1 MMNLSPSIS
10 RPRQPRK
17 FGYEATPLRD
27 VSPMLAQSTMAPF
40 RVQVLSG
47 WNGSLGL
54 IEITPQDG
62 GIAFR
67 LNIAPDLFRMGVEG
81 KIDYRNKFAVM
92 NIGIEPSAGYHHFN
106 EPPLRLHFDVAYKE
120 VLLSRRVMY
129 IHTSETPFFHQVQ
142 KLFEPLA
149 WIFRT
154 DPSNEAR
161 IQKVLTSEGMRL
173 VQRIF
178 DLVLVLSMDRLDGT
192 HRPVIVPKLRKR
204 RNGKILI
211 RTTHLK
217 ILKAFV
223 YSEWEVASAQA
234 V

>member
-1 MMNLSPSIS
+1 
-10 RPRQPRK
+10 
-17 FGYEATPLRD
+17 
-27 VSPMLAQSTMAPF
+27 MLAQSTIAPF

-54 IEITPQDG
+54 IEIAPQDG

-67 LNIAPDLFRMGVEG
+67 LNIAPDFLHMGIEG

-92 NIGIEPSAGYHHFN
+92 NIGIEPSDGYHRFKD
-106 EPPLRLHFDVAYKE
+106 PPLRLHFDIAYKE
-120 VLLSRRVMY
+120 VLLSRRVRY
-129 IHTSETPFFHQVQ
+129 IQTSQTPFFHQVQ

-154 DPSNEAR
+154 DPSNEAS
-161 IQKVLTSEGMRL
+161 IQKVLTSEGTRF

-178 DLVLVLSMDRLDGT
+178 DLVLVLSMDRLDGK
-192 HRPVIVPKLRKR
+192 HRPVIVSRLRKR

-217 ILKAFV
+217 VLKAFV